1 MGIFGNLF
9 KKKSLQGVHSGSGWH
24 SMFVHE
30 PYSGAWQKNDELTR
44 EDVTAH
50 HAVFS
55 CVSLISQDIGKMPIQ
70 LKRHEKGVLVNTDI
84 PSKFRVLKKP
94 NRFQIWQQFS
104 EHWTT
109 SLLLRGNTY
118 VLKRRDIFGEVTE
131 LVVLNPDLCKPLIDD
146 NGNVFYQLGNDRLTQ
161 TDSVVIPASEIIH
174 DRINCFY
181 HPLVGLTPIMA
192 CSLAAGQ
199 GIEIQ
204 KNSRNLFKN
213 FSRPAGV
220 LTAPGSIAKDKAQEI
235 QDRWNANYSGNNV
248 GKTALLGDGLTFQAI
263 TMNAVDAQLIEQLE
277 MTAKVICSVFH
288 VPLFKVG
295 LGPAPTGKISDLN
308 EIYYSDCLQ
317 STIEA
322 RENLLDDGLG
332 LIESNV
338 EAFLDIGV
346 LIRMDSTSQMA
357 RLKEGVGAAI
367 LTPNEARVEVG
378 LLPIVGGDTVYMQQQ
393 NFSLEAL
400 SKRDQRE
407 DPFNASSTTKTE
419 QKPPDLPENSSEK
432 SLYKGIFR
440 TENKYEN
447 GCYVT
452 YRGSLWHC
460 EKSHIGEFNHENFKL
475 AQKKWGET

>member
-9 KKKSLQGVHSGSGWH
+9 KKKSLQGVQSGGGWR
-24 SMFVHE
+24 SLFVHE

-50 HAVFS
+50 HAVFA

-70 LKRHEKGVLVNTDI
+70 LKKREKGVLVNASI

-104 EHWTT
+104 ENWTT

-131 LVVLNPDLCKPLIDD
+131 LVILNPDMCKPLIDD

-161 TDSVVIPASEIIH
+161 TESVTIPASEIIH

-192 CSLAAGQ
+192 CSLAAGL

-204 KNSRNLFKN
+204 KGSRSLFRNNSRPSGL
-213 FSRPAGV
+213 
-220 LTAPGSIAKDKAQEI
+220 LTAPGPISKEKAEDAQA
-235 QDRWNANYSGNNV
+235 RWNANYSGSNL
-248 GKTALLGDGLTFQAI
+248 GKTAILGDGMTFSTIAV
-263 TMNAVDAQLIEQLE
+263 NADDAQLIEQLK
-277 MTAKVICSVFH
+277 MTAEVICSVFH

-295 LGPAPTGKISDLN
+295 LGPTPAGKISDLN

-317 STIEA
+317 SPIEA

-332 LIESNV
+332 LNDSGL
-338 EAFLDIGV
+338 EAFLDINV

-357 RLKEGVGAAI
+357 RLKEGVGAGI
-367 LTPNEARVEVG
+367 MKPNEAREQIG
-378 LLPIVGGDTVYMQQQ
+378 LLPVIGGDTVYLQQQ
-393 NFSLEAL
+393 NYSIEAL
-400 SKRDQRE
+400 SKRDQKD
-407 DPFNASSTTKTE
+407 DPFGKSDGSAP
-419 QKPPDLPENSSEK
+419 KPESKSQYQGVFKSENQ
-432 SLYKGIFR
+432 YGKGCF
-440 TENKYEN
+440 
-447 GCYVT
+447 VT
-452 YRGSLWHC
+452 HKGSLWHC
-460 EKSHIGEFNHENFKL
+460 EKDCSGEFDHENFKL
-475 AQKKWGET
+475 AQKKWGDS

>member
-1 MGIFGNLF
+1 MGFFGNLF
-9 KKKSLQGVHSGSGWH
+9 GKKKSLQGVHSNQGWT
-24 SMFVHE
+24 SLFVHE

-50 HAVFS
+50 HAVFA

-70 LKRHEKGVLVNTDI
+70 LKKREKDVLVNAEI

-104 EHWTT
+104 ENWTT

-118 VLKRRDIFGEVTE
+118 VLKRRDIFGEVAE
-131 LVVLNPDLCKPLIDD
+131 LVVLNPDMCKPLIDD
-146 NGNVFYQLGNDRLTQ
+146 NGNVFYQLNNDRLTQ
-161 TDSVVIPASEIIH
+161 TESVIVPASEIIH

-204 KNSRNLFKN
+204 RNSRNLFRN
-213 FSRPAGV
+213 NSRPSGV
-220 LTAPGSIAKDKAQEI
+220 LTTPGSITNEKAAELRKQ
-235 QDRWNANYSGNNV
+235 WNANYSGANL
-248 GKTALLGDGLTFQAI
+248 GGTAVLGDGVTFQTI
-263 TMNAVDAQLIEQLE
+263 TVSAADSQLIEQLK
-277 MTAKVICSVFH
+277 MTAEVICSVFH

-295 LGPAPTGKISDLN
+295 LGPTPTGKISDLN

-317 STIEA
+317 SPIEA
-322 RENLLDDGLG
+322 RENLLDDGLE
-332 LIESNV
+332 LKESGV
-338 EAFLDIGV
+338 EAFLDINV

-378 LLPIVGGDTVYMQQQ
+378 LLPIPGGDTVYMQQQ
-393 NFSLEAL
+393 NYSLAAL
-400 SKRDQRE
+400 AKRDQKE
-407 DPFNASSTTKTE
+407 DPFNTNSAPKAEPKPTE
-419 QKPPDLPENSSEK
+419 TDSK
-432 SLYKGIFR
+432 SLYKGVFKS
-440 TENKYEN
+440 ENQYEI
-447 GCYVT
+447 GQFVT
-452 YRGSLWHC
+452 KNGSLWHV
-460 EKSHIGEFNHENFKL
+460 EKAHLGEFDHENFKL
-475 AQKKWGET
+475 VQKKWGEE